1 MNKIEYWH
9 EGLSNLLDKFVKEVK
24 EGKYEKY
31 PYNCWRDLKKW
42 TDCNRGGCLELADE
56 AYDVILYVENLGGY
70 RQRFGFDRTDNSL
83 GSFLFNELCEADLR
97 QSFKREYKSMQVP
110 IGHAAVDLATV
121 KADLSAISDSSY
133 GSDTGLTINK
143 EDITFKTASVSGS
156 FTEMATG
163 LQAVSNSVDTL
174 VKEMNKIK
182 DKEIFEERKESKG
195 MFGLNFDFGSCE
207 HDNVKMS
214 MYGLA
219 VKNASGEWVSYD
231 KASKSIINVDI
242 LNFDGGKYLYKM
254 PVALKDV
261 KAGDI
266 ILHARKP
273 MFVSEVVKDKI
284 IAADPF
290 AGEEKIVL
298 PTKNCFGFDFAT
310 KIVNFF
316 DGMTGGASAAA
327 PFGNML
333 PLLMMGDGKDI
344 DPMVMMMA
352 MGGQMDMSNPMMM
365 YALMSK
371 DGKANDILPFL
382 MMGMNGG
389 CGCHC
394 DCDREG

>member
-1 MNKIEYWH
+1 MHY
-9 EGLSNLLDKFVKEVK
+9 
-24 EGKYEKY
+24 
-31 PYNCWRDLKKW
+31 
-42 TDCNRGGCLELADE
+42 ELAC
-56 AYDVILYVENLGGY
+56 ANL
-70 RQRFGFDRTDNSL
+70 QK
-83 GSFLFNELCEADLR
+83 ADTASYSYTKESGANWATGLA
-97 QSFKREYKSMQVP
+97 S
-110 IGHAAVDLATV
+110 VDLSSVQANRAT
-121 KADLSAISDSSY
+121 ISNSSWNR
-133 GSDTGLTINK
+133 TATLTLN
-143 EDITFKTASVSGS
+143 ENDITFNTPTISCSL
-156 FTEMATG
+156 TEMASSVEG
-163 LQAVSNSVDTL
+163 AIRSVDEL
-174 VKEMNKIK
+174 REALKEMK
-182 DKEIFEERKESKG
+182 DKEIFEERKENEK

-207 HDNVKMS
+207 RDNVKMS

-242 LNFDGGKYLYKM
+242 LNFDGGKFLYKM

-273 MFVSEVVKDKI
+273 MFVSEVVDGKI

-298 PTKNCFGFDFAT
+298 LTKSPFGFDFAT
-310 KIVNFF
+310 KIVNMFE
-316 DGMTGGASAAA
+316 GMTGGANAAA

-333 PLLMMGDGKDI
+333 PLLMLGDGKDL

-371 DGKANDILPFL
+371 DGKANDLLPFL
-382 MMGMNGG
+382 MMGMGG

-394 DCDREG
+394 DCDKED

>member
-1 MNKIEYWH
+1 MTYYKEAFRV
-9 EGLSNLLDKFVKEVK
+9 LLDRFAQEVK
-24 EGKYEKY
+24 QGKYKKLD
-31 PYNCWRDLKKW
+31 YNLWRDLYGLARLPDGIDAQVDK
-42 TDCNRGGCLELADE
+42 CYMGGIDLDILPIHSDTIRHYNFETEDGSFGEFLTNELAC
-56 AYDVILYVENLGGY
+56 ANLSDMANYSYEKGW
-70 RQRFGFDRTDNSL
+70 
-83 GSFLFNELCEADLR
+83 
-97 QSFKREYKSMQVP
+97 VP
-110 IGHAAVDLATV
+110 TGLASV
-121 KADLSAISDSSY
+121 DLSAVQANRSTIGNSSWNNKA
-133 GSDTGLTINK
+133 TLTLN
-143 EDITFKTASVSGS
+143 ENDITFTTPTISCSMN
-156 FTEMATG
+156 EMATS

-182 DKEIFEERKESKG
+182 DKEIFEERKENGK

-231 KASKSIINVDI
+231 RATGNIINVDI

-261 KAGDI
+261 QAGDV

-273 MFVSEVVKDKI
+273 MFVSEVVDGKI

-310 KIVNFF
+310 KIVNMFE
-316 DGMTGGASAAA
+316 GMTGGASAAA

-333 PLLMMGDGKDI
+333 PLLMMGDGKDV

-371 DGKANDILPFL
+371 DGKTNDLLPFL
-382 MMGMNGG
+382 MMGMGG
-389 CGCHC
+389 CNCGCHKE
-394 DCDREG
+394 D